1 MLNRVDHGQG
11 REPGAM
17 GQQGHLTLPMG
28 REVTRGVR
36 RPGDGFGMAE
46 QVETHG
52 DKVTFRRAEANRT
65 CSVGA
70 SVNQSPVRFAAT
82 ALLLCAALTAE
93 TAAQTRYSTQG
104 MRVDGTICV
113 DAATG
118 TVLAQGTADYPGSPA
133 SVTKLMTLL
142 LVLEDL
148 RDGKATLRS
157 RVGVTKE
164 AANTGGSQIWLA
176 VGETFTVEDMLYAL
190 MLKSAND
197 VAVALAVDRAGSTAA
212 FVARMNRRA
221 AELGMSRTRFVTP
234 NGLTYGKG
242 PHDTTTAR
250 DLAKLAVVLCGM
262 PEALRF
268 TSAKRYVLRR
278 PLKPMEVLNHNH
290 LLDSFPGCDGLK
302 TGWTEAADASIVT
315 TAKVGGHRVIA
326 VVLGCHSPL
335 GAKPEQRLRDQ
346 LAADLMKAGLAK
358 LQAEAAEQARLK
370 ALQPTLKKTVKPKEE
385 PGFWD
390 WLGDLFS
397 F

>member
-1 MLNRVDHGQG
+1 M
-11 REPGAM
+11 
-17 GQQGHLTLPMG
+17 
-28 REVTRGVR
+28 
-36 RPGDGFGMAE
+36 
-46 QVETHG
+46 
-52 DKVTFRRAEANRT
+52 
-65 CSVGA
+65 
-70 SVNQSPVRFAAT
+70 RFVAT

-118 TVLAQGTADYPGSPA
+118 AVLAQTTADHPGSPA

-142 LVLEDL
+142 LVLEDV
-148 RDGKATLRS
+148 RTGKTTLPS

-164 AANTGGSQIWLA
+164 AAGTGGSQIWLA
-176 VGETFTVEDMLYAL
+176 VGETFSVEDMLYAL

-250 DLAKLAVVLCGM
+250 DLAKLSVVLCGM

-268 TSAKRYVLRR
+268 TSAKRHLLRR
-278 PLKPMEVLNHNH
+278 GLKSMEVLNHNH

-315 TAKVGGHRVIA
+315 TAKAGGQRVIA

-346 LAADLMKAGLAK
+346 LAADLMKAGLAR
-358 LQAEAAEQARLK
+358 LQAQAAEQARLK
-370 ALQPTLKKTVKPKEE
+370 ALQPAPKKPVKPKEE
-385 PGFWD
+385 PDFWD

>member
-1 MLNRVDHGQG
+1 M
-11 REPGAM
+11 
-17 GQQGHLTLPMG
+17 TF
-28 REVTRGVR
+28 
-36 RPGDGFGMAE
+36 GDA
-46 QVETHG
+46 
-52 DKVTFRRAEANRT
+52 DANRT
-65 CSVGA
+65 CSAVW
-70 SVNQSPVRFAAT
+70 SVNQSPVRFVAT

-118 TVLAQGTADYPGSPA
+118 AVLAQTTADHPGSPA

-142 LVLEDL
+142 LVLEDV
-148 RDGKATLRS
+148 RAGKTTLPS

-164 AANTGGSQIWLA
+164 AAGTGGSQIWLA
-176 VGETFTVEDMLYAL
+176 VGETFSVEDMLYAL

-250 DLAKLAVVLCGM
+250 DLAKLSVVLCGM

-268 TSAKRYVLRR
+268 TSAKRHLLRR
-278 PLKPMEVLNHNH
+278 GLKSMEVLNHNH

-315 TAKVGGHRVIA
+315 TAKAGGQRVIA

-346 LAADLMKAGLAK
+346 LAADLMKAGLAR
-358 LQAEAAEQARLK
+358 LQAQAAEQARLK
-370 ALQPTLKKTVKPKEE
+370 ALQPAPKKPVKPKEE
-385 PGFWD
+385 PDFWD

>member
-1 MLNRVDHGQG
+1 
-11 REPGAM
+11 
-17 GQQGHLTLPMG
+17 
-28 REVTRGVR
+28 
-36 RPGDGFGMAE
+36 MAE
-46 QVETHG
+46 QIETHG
-52 DKVTFRRAEANRT
+52 GKVTFRRPDANRT
-65 CSVGA
+65 CSDLA
-70 SVNQSPVRFAAT
+70 SVNQSPVRFVAT

-118 TVLAQGTADYPGSPA
+118 AVLAQTTADYPGSPA

-142 LVLEDL
+142 LVLEDV
-148 RDGKATLRS
+148 RDGKTTLRS

-176 VGETFTVEDMLYAL
+176 VGETFTVEDMLFAL

-197 VAVALAVDRAGSTAA
+197 VAVALAVDRAGTTAA

-221 AELGMSRTRFVTP
+221 AELGMGRTRFVTP
-234 NGLTYGKG
+234 NGLTYGRG
-242 PHDTTTAR
+242 PHDITTAR

-262 PEALRF
+262 PEALRY
-268 TSAKRYVLRR
+268 TAAKRYVLRR
-278 PLKPMEVLNHNH
+278 GLKPMEVLNHNH

-326 VVLGCHSPL
+326 VVLGCHSPQ

-346 LAADLMKAGLAK
+346 LAADLMKAGLAR
-358 LQAEAAEQARLK
+358 LQAQAAEQARLK
-370 ALQPTLKKTVKPKEE
+370 ALQPAPKKAVKPKEE

>member
-1 MLNRVDHGQG
+1 MRLI
-11 REPGAM
+11 
-17 GQQGHLTLPMG
+17 
-28 REVTRGVR
+28 
-36 RPGDGFGMAE
+36 
-46 QVETHG
+46 
-52 DKVTFRRAEANRT
+52 
-65 CSVGA
+65 
-70 SVNQSPVRFAAT
+70 AT
-82 ALLLCAALTAE
+82 ALLLCAALPAE
-93 TAAQTRYSTQG
+93 TVAQTRYSTQG
-104 MRVDGTICV
+104 PRVDGTICV

-118 TVLAQGTADYPGSPA
+118 TVLAQTTADNPGSPA

-148 RDGKATLRS
+148 RDGRTTLRS
-157 RVGVTKE
+157 RVAVTKE
-164 AANTGGSQIWLA
+164 AAGTGGSQVWLA
-176 VGETFTVEDMLYAL
+176 VGEIFAVEDMLYAL

-212 FVARMNRRA
+212 FVSRMNRRA
-221 AELGMSRTRFVTP
+221 AELGMTRTRFVTP

-250 DLAKLAVVLCGM
+250 DLAKLSVVLCGM
-262 PEALRF
+262 PEALRY
-268 TSAKRYVLRR
+268 TSATRYVFRR
-278 PLKPMEVLNHNH
+278 PLKPMELVNHNH

-302 TGWTEAADASIVT
+302 TGWTEAADASIIT
-315 TAKVGGHRVIA
+315 TAQVGGRRVIA

-346 LAADLMKAGLAK
+346 LAADLMKDGLAK
-358 LQAEAAEQARLK
+358 LQAQAAAQARLPVMK
-370 ALQPTLKKTVKPKEE
+370 PTPKISVKPKEE